1 MPATIHPGGVRLRA
15 YSIPRYKRRF
25 RPLSFSRREGA
36 EFVTEPDMI
45 LPWHRSDGWA
55 RSLALAVCS
64 AALCIP
70 ALPRAAYA
78 QAEPPVELAANA
90 DLPDAPQPASSLDFA
105 PGRAQPNLASSLL
118 QPPAQTPPPAGP
130 SLGDL
135 GLTPEDTEGS
145 AARQALFDKRTR
157 MLKMHQRLGLI
168 TVIPVAAACI
178 TAAGAPPKHGDFSNT
193 ADRDLHVA
201 LGAAS
206 VAMYAW
212 TASYAI
218 RAPRVSNEH
227 ARGGVK
233 WHKYLIYAH
242 APGMILTPILGAIA
256 FNQINSGQKV
266 HGIASAH
273 GPVAIITAG
282 SYGAAIIAVSWPIH
296 LKF

>member
-1 MPATIHPGGVRLRA
+1 MD
-15 YSIPRYKRRF
+15 RR
-25 RPLSFSRREGA
+25 
-36 EFVTEPDMI
+36 T
-45 LPWHRSDGWA
+45 H
-55 RSLALAVCS
+55 
-64 AALCIP
+64 
-70 ALPRAAYA
+70 
-78 QAEPPVELAANA
+78 
-90 DLPDAPQPASSLDFA
+90 
-105 PGRAQPNLASSLL
+105 
-118 QPPAQTPPPAGP
+118 
-130 SLGDL
+130 
-135 GLTPEDTEGS
+135 
-145 AARQALFDKRTR
+145 
-157 MLKMHQRLGLI
+157 MLKVHQRLGLI

-178 TAAGAPPKHGDFSNT
+178 SAAGAPPKHGDFSNT

-201 LGAAS
+201 LGATA

-218 RAPRVSNEH
+218 RAPKVSNEP

-282 SYGAAIIAVSWPIH
+282 SYGAAIVAVSWPIH